1 MDFLTMFL
9 AAIMAIFTIAS
20 TAIGIQCQNNHNESK
35 STNQI
40 FLVMN
45 LVCAI
50 LVCLGLMIKAGF
62 AIKQASS

>member
-35 STNQI
+35 STN
-40 FLVMN
+40 
-45 LVCAI
+45 
-50 LVCLGLMIKAGF
+50 GT
-62 AIKQASS
+62 S

>member
-1 MDFLTMFL
+1 MFL

-20 TAIGIQCQNNHNESK
+20 TAIGIQCQNKNGESK

-50 LVCLGLMIKAGF
+50 LVCIGLMIKAGF
-62 AIKQASS
+62 AIKQQASS